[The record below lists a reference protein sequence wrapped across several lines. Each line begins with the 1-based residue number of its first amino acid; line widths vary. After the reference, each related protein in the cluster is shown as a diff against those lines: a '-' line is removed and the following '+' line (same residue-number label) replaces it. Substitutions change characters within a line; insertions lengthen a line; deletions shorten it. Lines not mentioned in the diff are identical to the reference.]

1 MGEGERGERIK
12 GRLMMAGR
20 KSMKSD
26 LGAAGMAAVLEKASP
41 EVRHTLTRRFLATDW
56 YAQDTTDD
64 VIRLV
69 AAQLGMGA
77 EEYALQLGRNS
88 AYESAGRLGRT
99 LVGLF
104 GSPQRLAR
112 YVPEYWS
119 TLYDSG
125 RVTAGYDESTK
136 LLTLMIRDWKGHS
149 ALRCYNPFGSMVEL
163 SSRFKEPALVEYKR
177 VSCVSRGDAQCVYQY
192 RYG

>member
-1 MGEGERGERIK
+1 MEGEPGERIK

-20 KSMKSD
+20 KSMKHD
-26 LGAAGMAAVLEKASP
+26 LGTAGMAAVLAKASP
-41 EVRHTLTRRFLATDW
+41 EVRHALTRRFLATDW
-56 YAQDTTDD
+56 YSQEATDD

-69 AAQLGMGA
+69 AAQLGMDPK
-77 EEYALQLGRNS
+77 EYALQLGRNS

-99 LVGLF
+99 LLGLF

-125 RVTAGYDESTK
+125 RVTAGYDASTK
-136 LLTLMIRDWKGHS
+136 LLTLTVRDWKGHS
-149 ALRCYNPFGSMVEL
+149 ALRCFNPFGSMVEL
-163 SSRFKEPALVEYKR
+163 SQRFKEPALVDYKQ
-177 VSCVSRGDAQCVYQY
+177 VSCVSRGDTQCVYQY
-192 RYG
+192 QYR